1 MTHKFK
7 QFNIKVG
14 LLLALCLMVFL
25 NTGCDESDPTV
36 STSVE
41 EMFISNEAANIP
53 ITIKSN
59 ASWTASSDAE
69 WLYLSQ
75 KSGRGTTDINM
86 MVEALVSDKP
96 RTATITISAENGN
109 KTSIKVTQNGLTETG
124 IRITPKTITVGP
136 KASLGNAFGVVV
148 QYSDA
153 VVSAAITSGESWI
166 KNLTPSTDI
175 DGYVKNVLYT
185 FAADEHTDAFA
196 REGKITVTVT
206 FANQVHTEEITVI
219 QNGLGTP
226 TISTQ
231 ERIYLMHNQT
241 SYSQNMWVED
251 GDQTN
256 VRYECHVTSAQSG
269 TGNEEPWITSAAVN
283 ANGILELTTLVNTY
297 DEVREGE
304 VMVIAFRGAASIKT
318 SIHVIQSG
326 HRSAGANI
334 PNSLL
339 THDYKAATHQMALNP
354 INDSKL
360 KVVANNSVNNWV
372 KSVTINNDGV
382 MTYALAAYDGSMGSY
397 REATISL
404 EASNGNSNTVYYYIT
419 IRQYA
424 PEAAGLSLPTS
435 LMTHNSRAQ
444 LGIMPVNANYAST
457 VEVVGVS
464 QTWVTNVR
472 IFASELVYELDAY
485 DGAEGAYREAII
497 TLKATNDHT
506 NAAYYYVTIRQHAPE
521 AAGMNNTVQIITFNS
536 DGTTDKSVY
545 GEQQVALL
553 PLNSINGSTLVY
565 EGVSEDW
572 VTIQGLEVRST
583 FDNAMNYTLT
593 YGVDQ
598 FDGREGDMRE
608 AVITIKAS
616 NSHVNDAYYYI
627 IIRQYAPLAAGVSEY
642 PSLVEHSHEGNLIP
656 IVTPAYLLTFNA
668 LNRSEIEFLRAENVG
683 FGTNWFIEGISNPIT
698 GNENDE
704 GEARRYTFRYRLRQY
719 NGADGPYRDVR
730 LVFSATNT
738 HNNASY
744 FYVTIRQYA
753 PEAAGITVSD
763 QVIMITSLEQS
774 GRVDFTTLNG
784 SKLVDKYVRYEQYD
798 EETSYDWLTLNDN
811 VEKGRNDLHS
821 ITFNA
826 KAYDGSVGD
835 FREAQIYLVVRN
847 DHADRMLYKVVVRQ
861 YAPNAAGI
869 SISEQEVHIS
879 YQATEVIDDEPQ
891 ARTIS
896 YEILNESKVTS
907 ATSSASWLKVI
918 RFADGEIAYTVESFA
933 GGQAGNT
940 REATINLVVENSHAN
955 PITYTVKVV
964 QHAPEAA
971 GISIPTTPIV
981 IPTAGTLENGFKI
994 KFEPQN
1000 GSEVDG
1006 DGISWSPDDR
1016 EFIHRLF
1023 YSNNDKDITVLAK
1036 PFDGSTGDAR
1046 YVYVH
1051 IPVSNDHANNISY
1064 MLTLVQYAPN
1074 EAGLSIDDKP
1084 YHVSYQ
1090 EVTMDDNIHKVAY
1103 TLLNG
1108 SAIEEV
1114 KTISDGNWLEAS
1126 NLPFF
1131 AGSDKGHILF
1141 GVKQFTGGQ
1150 AGDTREGKIN
1160 ITVVNSHKNRITYT
1174 ITVVQHAPEHA
1185 SITIPTTPLVIPT
1198 EGMGDGESAAT
1209 GFLVNFTPQNGSE
1222 VDYANIKVT
1231 PAMGV
1236 KGDGSF
1242 IFGHKSTTNGI
1253 AVFANPYNGST
1264 GDARYAYMTVPV
1276 KNNHANVVSY
1286 VVTFVQYAPG
1296 DAKITLETQTMTIPY
1311 KGTEDVTVDGVEYKE
1326 TYKGSVAYTLKSGSS
1341 ITSIT
1346 SNVDWIIEL
1355 KPALPAS
1362 ATGNITFNALKYDG
1376 SNGAT
1381 REGIIT
1387 IKIKNT
1393 QGVEEVYSIRV
1404 TQQSPDAAGIS
1415 LASTEVTALYKGTA
1429 NVNGDYAGSVAYT
1442 LKNGSSF
1449 TSITSNATWLT
1460 VPADLP
1466 TNGKITFTAAKY
1478 NGAQGPTREG
1488 IITIKVKNDQANEEV
1503 VSIKVTQGAPEAP
1516 GIDELQSLLEIAA
1529 SAITN
1534 GSCVV
1539 NYALLNNA
1547 GITNIEITGGG
1558 WLTLHTPTTAPSTG
1572 SAYKGNFIKL
1582 DATAYNGSLGDSRDA
1597 QVTLTIANDY
1607 FEPIR
1612 RTITIRQVAPNAAGM
1627 DMPPM
1632 FVTNTP
1638 TDLTKSIPL
1647 NFYSGSQIAAGGITY
1662 TPSTMFKK
1670 APEVTNGKLT
1680 YELYPYTDSPGAFR
1694 EGIITIK
1701 VTNNIHVNPV
1711 TYSIT
1716 VRQYAEDNTVGLD
1729 LSIPPYLGIG
1739 YNTTSYSLPLGLA
1752 TGSTAS
1758 AASQVTAGGAWITS
1772 SSVSSDGK
1780 LVLALTQNTTGETR
1794 EGIITLTVTN
1804 SAGKTRVYYINV
1816 RQHDMSVPP
1825 QATYVL
1831 ELYVSYLST
1840 ANQSKNLYLEEN
1852 VGDLPKGATIT
1863 SKWIP
1868 KYNEIQ
1874 PGVSLYSKT
1883 DNNGYKYIETNFKFS
1898 NWDWANTT
1906 IDIRSGKIN
1915 KIGEI
1920 EYIIQYRGINYYYY
1934 VDVTIQVY

>member
-59 ASWTASSDAE
+59 TSWTASSDAE

-96 RTATITISAENGN
+96 RTATVTISAENGN

-136 KASLGNAFGVVV
+136 KASLGNTFGVVV

-153 VVSAAITSGESWI
+153 VVSAVVTSGENWI

-241 SYSQNMWVED
+241 SYAQNMWVED

-256 VRYECHVTSAQSG
+256 VRYECHVTSSQSG
-269 TGNEEPWITSAAVN
+269 TGNEGPWITSAAVN

-981 IPTAGTLENGFKI
+981 IPTAGTLENGFRI
-994 KFEPQN
+994 PFTSQN
-1000 GSEVDG
+1000 GSRVSGVDK
-1006 DGISWSPDDR
+1006 DQITWSPNDYT
-1016 EFIHRLF
+1016 FISRLF
-1023 YSNNDKDITVLAK
+1023 YDNDTEQRLLVYAN

-1046 YVYVH
+1046 YVYINV
-1051 IPVSNDHANNISY
+1051 PVSNDHANKVSY

-1074 EAGLSIDDKP
+1074 AAGISIDDAP

-1090 EVTMDDNIHKVAY
+1090 EVEMEEAVY
-1103 TLLNG
+1103 SVPYELLNG
-1108 SAIEEV
+1108 SGVEDV
-1114 KTISDGNWLEAS
+1114 KTVSVGGWLEAMDVPT
-1126 NLPFF
+1126 L
-1131 AGSDKGHILF
+1131 GSKDPKGTIYF
-1141 GVKQFTGGQ
+1141 GVKKFTGGQ

-1160 ITVVNSHKNRITYT
+1160 ISVKNSHSNLITYT
-1174 ITVVQHAPEHA
+1174 ITVVQHAPEPA
-1185 SITIPTTPLVIPT
+1185 GLSIPTTPLVIPT
-1198 EGMGDGESAAT
+1198 EGTGPTSAT
-1209 GFLVNFTPQNGSE
+1209 GFWVNFTPQNGSR
-1222 VDYANIKVT
+1222 VDWENIRVT
-1231 PAMGV
+1231 PLGE
-1236 KGDGSF
+1236 KGNGSF
-1242 IFGHKSTTNGI
+1242 IYNYYTDNDNKQRIS
-1253 AVFANPYNGST
+1253 VLANPYNGST

-1276 KNNHANVVSY
+1276 KNDHANAVSY
-1286 VVTFVQYAPG
+1286 VLTFVQYAPG
-1296 DAKITLETQTMTIPY
+1296 DAKITLANQTMEIPHLAADGNPF
-1311 KGTEDVTVDGVEYKE
+1311 KGT
-1326 TYKGSVAYTLKSGSS
+1326 VAYTLKSGSS

-1346 SNVDWIIEL
+1346 TDATTWITEL
-1355 KPALPAS
+1355 KPATLPTSAS
-1362 ATGNITFNALKYDG
+1362 GNIEFTALKYDG

-1393 QGVEEVYSIRV
+1393 QGVEEVYSIKV
-1404 TQQSPDAAGIS
+1404 IQKSPEAAGIS
-1415 LASTEVTALYKGTA
+1415 LASTEVSAPYKGATTD
-1429 NVNGDYAGSVAYT
+1429 NYTGTVAYT
-1442 LKNGSSF
+1442 LKNGSSIIDI
-1449 TSITSNATWLT
+1449 SKNVDWLT
-1460 VPADLP
+1460 DLLPAATESNP
-1466 TNGKITFTAAKY
+1466 ISTNGNISFTATKY
-1478 NGAQGPTREG
+1478 NGAQGATREG
-1488 IITIKVKNDQANEEV
+1488 IITITVKNDQANQEV

-1516 GIDELQSLLEIAA
+1516 GIELQQEMIEIP
-1529 SAITN
+1529 STAIT
-1534 GSCVV
+1534 GGAGVI
-1539 NYALLNNA
+1539 NYTLLNGA
-1547 GITNIEITGGG
+1547 GITGIEVTGNG
-1558 WLTLHTPTTAPSTG
+1558 LTIATPSAYPYTG
-1572 SAYKGNFIKL
+1572 SVINYNI
-1582 DATAYNGSLGDSRDA
+1582 TAYDGSAGDYRDA
-1597 QVTLTIANDY
+1597 LVTLTIKNDY
-1607 FEPIR
+1607 YQEIK
-1612 RTITIRQVAPNAAGM
+1612 RTVTIRQYKPNAAGI

-1632 FVTNTP
+1632 FVTHALPEDLAKSLPLNVKAGSEVKVLEYTNAGYFALDKTP
-1638 TDLTKSIPL
+1638 TVDAS
-1647 NFYSGSQIAAGGITY
+1647 NH
-1662 TPSTMFKK
+1662 
-1670 APEVTNGKLT
+1670 LT
-1680 YELYPYTDSPGAFR
+1680 YELTPFAAAAGTFR
-1694 EGIITIK
+1694 ESVVTLQATNTASGAMANYYVTI
-1701 VTNNIHVNPV
+1701 
-1711 TYSIT
+1711 
-1716 VRQYAEDNTVGLD
+1716 RQYAKDNTVGLNSE
-1729 LSIPPYLGIG
+1729 LPAYLGFG
-1739 YNTTSYSLPLGLA
+1739 SEATSFSLPLDFLEG
-1752 TGSTAS
+1752 TTTAS
-1758 AASQVTAGGAWITS
+1758 AVFTSTAGGNWVTTPAAD
-1772 SSVSSDGK
+1772 VLNKK
-1780 LVLALTQNTTGETR
+1780 LTFNVTANTTTDTR
-1794 EGIITLTVTN
+1794 EGYITLTVGNGTKN
-1804 SAGKTRVYYINV
+1804 AVYYINV
-1816 RQHDMSVPP
+1816 RQYASGTPIAPANYTITDPEVHTSHLF
-1825 QATYVL
+1825 TK
-1831 ELYVSYLST
+1831 SYSGVIQL
-1840 ANQSKNLYLEEN
+1840 NN
-1852 VGDLPKGATIT
+1852 VTGATVTPSWTDTSLCTKDTGHTASYNSNGGVEVSFTMNNTDDDTHFSTNPHPIGIVTTTVTSGNAIYTFTTKVYLKLTIT
-1863 SKWIP
+1863 P
-1868 KYNEIQ
+1868 
-1874 PGVSLYSKT
+1874 
-1883 DNNGYKYIETNFKFS
+1883 
-1898 NWDWANTT
+1898 
-1906 IDIRSGKIN
+1906 
-1915 KIGEI
+1915 
-1920 EYIIQYRGINYYYY
+1920 
-1934 VDVTIQVY
+1934 